1 VQLSRVRDRL
11 RSSLWFVPAVFEV
24 AAVLLAVVLVRLD
37 RELEASTL
45 VGFGGGPESARSVLS
60 TVAASTI
67 TFAGLV
73 FSITVLALQL
83 ASGQYSPRVLRTFLR
98 DRTSKVTLGITIGT
112 FTYSLLV
119 LQSVRSEDGAGGVF
133 VPSVAVS
140 ASLVLAIVAV
150 GAFIQY
156 INHISQ
162 SIQVS
167 RILDAVATETS
178 DAIRRLR
185 DREPGA
191 PPPPASAWVDE
202 VAADHDGVV
211 VGVDEEALA
220 ELAASV
226 PCELELV
233 PAVGDPV
240 VEGMPL
246 LRATAPLSEE
256 RLDGARREIEL
267 APERTMQ
274 QDVAFGLRQLVD
286 VAERALSPGVNDPTT
301 AVQAIDRVHG
311 ALRRLATVPLG
322 PRWVADREHRPRVS
336 VREPS
341 WPELVSLGVDEIRR
355 TGAGSLQVSRR
366 LRAMLVDLSS
376 VAPAHRRDPIER
388 ELRLLDA
395 SDSRSFPDA
404 DDLGL
409 AGTPDPQ
416 GLGSFPPDG
425 APGGVS
431 PPS

>member
-1 VQLSRVRDRL
+1 
-11 RSSLWFVPAVFEV
+11 VPALFEV
-24 AAVLLAVVLVRLD
+24 AAVVLAVLLVRLD
-37 RELEASTL
+37 RGLEASTL

-112 FTYSLLV
+112 FTYCLLV
-119 LQSVRSEDGAGGVF
+119 LQSVRSAEGAGGMF

-140 ASLVLAIVAV
+140 ASLLFAIVAV

-167 RILDAVATETS
+167 RILDAVASETS
-178 DAIRRLR
+178 EAIRRLS

-191 PPPPASAWVDE
+191 PPPAAPTWAHE
-202 VAADHDGVV
+202 VAADHDGVL
-211 VGVDEEALA
+211 VGVDEAALV
-220 ELAASV
+220 ELAVSV
-226 PCELELV
+226 PCEIELV
-233 PAVGDPV
+233 PAVGDPI

-246 LRATAPLSEE
+246 LRASAPLSDESV
-256 RLDGARREIEL
+256 DSARREIEL

-301 AVQAIDRVHG
+301 AVQVIDRVHG
-311 ALRRLATVPLG
+311 ALRRLAVVPLG
-322 PRWVADREHRPRVS
+322 PRWVADQEQRPRVS
-336 VREPS
+336 LREPS
-341 WPELVSLGVDEIRR
+341 WPDLVSLGVDEIRR
-355 TGAGSLQVSRR
+355 AAAGSLQVSRR
-366 LRAMLVDLSS
+366 LRAMLTDLSR
-376 VAPAHRRDPIER
+376 VAPTDRREPLER
-388 ELRLLDA
+388 ELRLLGESDA
-395 SDSRSFPDA
+395 RSYPDA
-404 DDLGL
+404 DDLRM
-409 AGTPDPQ
+409 AATSDPQ
-416 GLGSFPPDG
+416 GLGSFPSNAPEG
-425 APGGVS
+425 AT